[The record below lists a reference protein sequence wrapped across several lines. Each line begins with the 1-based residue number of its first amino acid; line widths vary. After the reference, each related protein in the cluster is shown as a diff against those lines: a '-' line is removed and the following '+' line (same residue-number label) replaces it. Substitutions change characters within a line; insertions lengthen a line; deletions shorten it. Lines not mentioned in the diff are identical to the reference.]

1 MSISQRNKAILQAL
15 FVTMLW
21 SSSWVLIKLS
31 IEEIPPLTFA
41 GLRFSIAF
49 LVLLPGLI
57 KRRESI
63 KKFSREEWAKLLLLG
78 LIYYAFTQGG
88 QFLSLKYLDAI
99 TLSLMLNFSAPLVAI
114 FGLIFLREPVRNLQ
128 WVGVAVFLLGVM
140 VYFFPQSSLPKSAL
154 GLALG
159 VFTVFSNSV
168 ASIMG
173 RWVNREKSLDPIIV
187 TGISMGFGAFLMLGS
202 GLSFQGLPPLSGR
215 SWLILLWLAVV
226 NTALTYWLWNKSLQ
240 VLTAMESS
248 IINNTMLVQISLLA
262 WLFLGERVTWIGAL
276 GLAIATIG
284 TVLVNIRPGRNQLP
298 D

>member
-1 MSISQRNKAILQAL
+1 M
-15 FVTMLW
+15 
-21 SSSWVLIKLS
+21 IKLS

-99 TLSLMLNFSAPLVAI
+99 TLSLMLNFTTPVVAVI
-114 FGLIFLREPVRNLQ
+114 GLLFLRESVRKLQ
-128 WVGVAVFLLGVM
+128 WVGLAVFLLGVLI
-140 VYFFPQSSLPKSAL
+140 YFFPQTSLPKSAL
-154 GLALG
+154 GLSLG
-159 VFTVFSNSV
+159 IFTVFSNSV

>member
-1 MSISQRNKAILQAL
+1 
-15 FVTMLW
+15 
-21 SSSWVLIKLS
+21 
-31 IEEIPPLTFA
+31 
-41 GLRFSIAF
+41 
-49 LVLLPGLI
+49 
-57 KRRESI
+57 
-63 KKFSREEWAKLLLLG
+63 
-78 LIYYAFTQGG
+78 
-88 QFLSLKYLDAI
+88 
-99 TLSLMLNFSAPLVAI
+99 
-114 FGLIFLREPVRNLQ
+114 
-128 WVGVAVFLLGVM
+128 
-140 VYFFPQSSLPKSAL
+140 
-154 GLALG
+154 
-159 VFTVFSNSV
+159 
-168 ASIMG
+168 
-173 RWVNREKSLDPIIV
+173 
-187 TGISMGFGAFLMLGS
+187 MLGS

>member
-284 TVLVNIRPGRNQLP
+284 TVLVNIRPGRNQLS

>member
-15 FVTMLW
+15 FVTLLW